1 MNLRPK
7 RKISAEFSMASMTD
21 IIFLLLIFF
30 IVAST
35 FISPNAIDVNLPSNN
50 TPRPNPIT
58 IAVTVD
64 KDNQYYVNNDL
75 VEDDHLL
82 SSLQEVLNKEVA
94 KGKAK
99 EEISIAIYGDIKA
112 DYEHIFNIVKI
123 GKVLELKVLL
133 ATDHE

>member
-1 MNLRPK
+1 MNLRPQ
-7 RKISAEFSMASMTD
+7 RKISAEFSMSSMTD

-64 KDNQYYVNNDL
+64 GNNQYYVNNKL
-75 VEDDHLL
+75 VGDADLL
-82 SSLQEVLNKEVA
+82 SSLQEVLNEEVA

-99 EEISIAIYGDIKA
+99 DEISIAIYGDVKA
-112 DYEHIFNIVKI
+112 DYEHIFSIVKI
-123 GKVLELKVLL
+123 GKALELKVLL